1 MENEHASRVFTI
13 YVQCDSENGSFSSS
27 MSFFDLDTCS
37 HKVLLDCLSGRA
49 KALLL
54 MHVDPS
60 ASRLEETTATLQ
72 FADKAQ
78 NVHLKLSMDG
88 EEEVALDSLFTFV
101 CLYSFINFS

>member
-1 MENEHASRVFTI
+1 METHEHSSRVFTV

-27 MSFFDLDTCS
+27 MSFFDMDAEARS

-54 MHVDPS
+54 MHVSPS
-60 ASRLEETTATLQ
+60 KSALQETTSALQ

-78 NVHLKLSMDG
+78 NVHLRLSMSLNGDDA
-88 EEEVALDSLFTFV
+88 EVSS
-101 CLYSFINFS
+101 YSN